1 MKTSKTL
8 VAKISFACLFLLA
21 VCPARIWAFADGADA
36 SWYTQMV
43 SQSEYKFY
51 TQKDVAEPCLTV
63 LQSVGI
69 NAIRLRVWLNP
80 TGGWCNQADT
90 VTKALAAHAL
100 GQSVM
105 IYFHYSDTWASGSS
119 QTPPAAW
126 KNYNLSQMES
136 AVASETSSVLTAIK
150 NGGGTVSWVQVGN
163 EINSGMLFPI
173 GEVGGSG
180 DNSFPNLAGLI
191 NAGYN
196 AVKTV
201 FPSAQVIIHLS
212 SGENTS
218 DFTWFFSNLKSA
230 GGKFD
235 VIGMSS
241 YPYWS
246 GLSWQTQVTDVTTT
260 MKTMTSTYGVPTM
273 VCEAG
278 YLESDPTDCKS
289 YLTALIAA
297 AKANGCLGVFYWE
310 PECYGNWPVGSNYL
324 LGAFT
329 NGSTGYGEPN
339 AGMNAF

>member
-1 MKTSKTL
+1 MTPKKY
-8 VAKISFACLFLLA
+8 LLLSVLA
-21 VCPARIWAFADGADA
+21 FGLSARSAFGFADGADA

-43 SQSEYKFY
+43 SQSKYVFF
-51 TQKDVAEPCLTV
+51 TQSRVQEPCLNV

-69 NAIRLRVWLNP
+69 NAIRLRVWVNP
-80 TGGWCNQADT
+80 SGGWCNQADT
-90 VTKALAAHAL
+90 VTKAKAAKAL
-100 GQSVM
+100 GQSLM
-105 IYFHYSDTWASGSS
+105 IDFHYSDTWASGSS

-136 AVASETSSVLTAIK
+136 AVASHTSSVLNALK
-150 NGGGTVSWVQVGN
+150 SAGCTVSWVQVGN
-163 EINSGMLFPI
+163 EINSGMLFPL
-173 GEVGGSG
+173 GEVGGGGS
-180 DNSFPNLAGLI
+180 NSFPNLAGLI

-196 AVKTV
+196 AVKSV
-201 FPSAQVIIHLS
+201 FPSCQVIIHLS

-246 GLSWQTQVTDVTTT
+246 GLSWQTQVTDVTNT
-260 MKTMTSTYGVPTM
+260 MKTMKSTYGVPTM

-278 YLESDPTDCKS
+278 YLASDPTNCKS
-289 YLTALIAA
+289 YLASLISA
-297 AKANGCLGVFYWE
+297 AKANGSLGVFYWE
-310 PECYGNWPVGSNYL
+310 PECYGNWPVGSNYN

-329 NGSTGYGEPN
+329 NGTNYGEPN